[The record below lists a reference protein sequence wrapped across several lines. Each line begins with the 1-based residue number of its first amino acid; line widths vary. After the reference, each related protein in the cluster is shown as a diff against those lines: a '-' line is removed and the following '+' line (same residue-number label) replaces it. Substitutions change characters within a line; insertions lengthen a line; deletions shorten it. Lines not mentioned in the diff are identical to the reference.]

1 MKPVEAADEEVA
13 DEAIEEAR
21 VVAEQDAEAVA
32 KMLSLLVGDE
42 CQVGGKRGCLGS
54 VLRRCGSRGVER
66 PHGEHLKVLYTPLF
80 AIGTAVAVRAQG
92 NQVRNT
98 VLVAFIPRDNVG
110 LLKRQRIAAN
120 RAVVSRL
127 EKNFAANLNWNCW
140 AVVAHL

>member
-1 MKPVEAADEEVA
+1 LT
-13 DEAIEEAR
+13 
-21 VVAEQDAEAVA
+21 VVYTGEDAGFLFVFS
-32 KMLSLLVGDE
+32 KD
-42 CQVGGKRGCLGS
+42 
-54 VLRRCGSRGVER
+54 
-66 PHGEHLKVLYTPLF
+66 LYAPLF
-80 AIGTAVAVRAQG
+80 AVGAAVAVRAQG

-110 LLKRQRIAAN
+110 LLKWQRIATN